1 MFGIQSIEYLYIQ
14 TADFTLNTK
23 NCEVYSMVKEN
34 ISEENVE
41 ENTEE
46 RNGDGY
52 VEIKMGGGWYMTISL
67 AHSDRFEKEY
77 VELAKE
83 RGGVKK
89 SRFNL
94 NPTHVR
100 MLGEALIKFA
110 DDNGL

>member
-1 MFGIQSIEYLYIQ
+1 
-14 TADFTLNTK
+14 
-23 NCEVYSMVKEN
+23 MVEEN
-34 ISEENVE
+34 ISKDNVE
-41 ENTEE
+41 QNDEE
-46 RNGDGY
+46 ESGEGY
-52 VEIKMGGGWYMTISL
+52 MEIKMGGGWYMTISL

-83 RGGVKK
+83 RGGAKK

-110 DDNGL
+110 DNNGL

>member
-1 MFGIQSIEYLYIQ
+1 MATRKVTEESIE
-14 TADFTLNTK
+14 
-23 NCEVYSMVKEN
+23 EP
-34 ISEENVE
+34 VE
-41 ENTEE
+41 ERTEE
-46 RNGDGY
+46 KSGDGY

-83 RGGVKK
+83 RGGMKK

-94 NPTHVR
+94 NPSHVR

-110 DDNGL
+110 DDNKL

>member
-1 MFGIQSIEYLYIQ
+1 MAKKDL
-14 TADFTLNTK
+14 A
-23 NCEVYSMVKEN
+23 
-34 ISEENVE
+34 EENPG
-41 ENTEE
+41 ENAEMQS
-46 RNGDGY
+46 GDGY

-94 NPTHVR
+94 NPSHVR

-110 DDNGL
+110 DDNSL

>member
-1 MFGIQSIEYLYIQ
+1 MATRKVTEESIEESV
-14 TADFTLNTK
+14 A
-23 NCEVYSMVKEN
+23 ER
-34 ISEENVE
+34 
-41 ENTEE
+41 TEE
-46 RNGDGY
+46 KSGDGY

-83 RGGVKK
+83 RGGMKK

-94 NPTHVR
+94 NPAHVR

>member
-1 MFGIQSIEYLYIQ
+1 M
-14 TADFTLNTK
+14 A
-23 NCEVYSMVKEN
+23 KEN
-34 ISEENVE
+34 M
-41 ENTEE
+41 TEE
-46 RNGDGY
+46 DIEEYAEERSGEGY

-67 AHSDRFEKEY
+67 AHSDRYEKEY

-83 RGGVKK
+83 RGGVKR

>member
-1 MFGIQSIEYLYIQ
+1 MATRKVTEESIED
-14 TADFTLNTK
+14 AVD
-23 NCEVYSMVKEN
+23 ESAGG
-34 ISEENVE
+34 SS
-41 ENTEE
+41 
-46 RNGDGY
+46 GDGY

-83 RGGVKK
+83 RGGMKK

-94 NPTHVR
+94 NPSHVR

-110 DDNGL
+110 DNNGL

>member
-1 MFGIQSIEYLYIQ
+1 
-14 TADFTLNTK
+14 
-23 NCEVYSMVKEN
+23 
-34 ISEENVE
+34 
-41 ENTEE
+41 
-46 RNGDGY
+46 
-52 VEIKMGGGWYMTISL
+52 MTISL

-83 RGGVKK
+83 RGGVKR

>member
-1 MFGIQSIEYLYIQ
+1 MAKEKVSNEDIEG
-14 TADFTLNTK
+14 
-23 NCEVYSMVKEN
+23 
-34 ISEENVE
+34 NVE
-41 ENTEE
+41 ETKGE
-46 RNGDGY
+46 GY

-94 NPTHVR
+94 NPAHVR
-100 MLGEALIKFA
+100 MLGEALIRFA
-110 DDNGL
+110 DDNDL

>member
-1 MFGIQSIEYLYIQ
+1 MYALEAWFDDEILKGEFTMKDGETGRVCRAKIEKSIRLC
-14 TADFTLNTK
+14 ASPF
-23 NCEVYSMVKEN
+23 
-34 ISEENVE
+34 
-41 ENTEE
+41 
-46 RNGDGY
+46 
-52 VEIKMGGGWYMTISL
+52 
-67 AHSDRFEKEY
+67 DRFEKEY

-83 RGGVKK
+83 RGGVKR

>member
-1 MFGIQSIEYLYIQ
+1 M
-14 TADFTLNTK
+14 A
-23 NCEVYSMVKEN
+23 KEN
-34 ISEENVE
+34 ISEEDTEEDTE

-46 RNGDGY
+46 RSGDGY
-52 VEIKMGGGWYMTISL
+52 VEIKMGAGWYMTISL

-83 RGGVKK
+83 RGGVKR

-94 NPTHVR
+94 NPAHVR

>member
-1 MFGIQSIEYLYIQ
+1 
-14 TADFTLNTK
+14 
-23 NCEVYSMVKEN
+23 MVKEN
-34 ISEENVE
+34 ISEENIEENTE

-46 RNGDGY
+46 RSGDGY

-67 AHSDRFEKEY
+67 AHSERFEKEY

-94 NPTHVR
+94 NPAHVR
-100 MLGEALIKFA
+100 ILGEALIKFA
-110 DDNGL
+110 DNNGL

>member
-1 MFGIQSIEYLYIQ
+1 MAKRKATEESIE
-14 TADFTLNTK
+14 
-23 NCEVYSMVKEN
+23 EP
-34 ISEENVE
+34 VE
-41 ENTEE
+41 ESSGVSSE
-46 RNGDGY
+46 DGY

-83 RGGVKK
+83 RGGVKR

-94 NPTHVR
+94 NPSHVR

>member
-1 MFGIQSIEYLYIQ
+1 
-14 TADFTLNTK
+14 
-23 NCEVYSMVKEN
+23 MVKEN
-34 ISEENVE
+34 ISEENIEENTE

-46 RNGDGY
+46 RSGDGY

-67 AHSDRFEKEY
+67 AHSERFEKEY

-94 NPTHVR
+94 NPAHVR

-110 DDNGL
+110 DNNGL

>member
-1 MFGIQSIEYLYIQ
+1 MATRKVTEESIE
-14 TADFTLNTK
+14 
-23 NCEVYSMVKEN
+23 EP
-34 ISEENVE
+34 VE
-41 ENTEE
+41 ESEGVSG
-46 RNGDGY
+46 GDGY

-83 RGGVKK
+83 RGGMKK

-94 NPTHVR
+94 NPSHVR

>member
-1 MFGIQSIEYLYIQ
+1 MATRKVTEGSIE
-14 TADFTLNTK
+14 
-23 NCEVYSMVKEN
+23 EP
-34 ISEENVE
+34 VE
-41 ENTEE
+41 ERTEE
-46 RNGDGY
+46 STEESSGGDGY

-83 RGGVKK
+83 RGGMKK

-94 NPTHVR
+94 NPSHVR

-110 DDNGL
+110 DDNKL

>member
-1 MFGIQSIEYLYIQ
+1 
-14 TADFTLNTK
+14 
-23 NCEVYSMVKEN
+23 MVDES

-41 ENTEE
+41 EKTEE
-46 RNGDGY
+46 ESGDRY
-52 VEIKMGGGWYMTISL
+52 TEIKMGGGWYMTISL

-89 SRFNL
+89 ARFNL

-100 MLGEALIKFA
+100 LLGEALIKFA
-110 DDNGL
+110 DNNGL

>member
-1 MFGIQSIEYLYIQ
+1 MFLLLPYMSGIQSIEYLYIQ

-34 ISEENVE
+34 ISEDNVE

-46 RNGDGY
+46 RSGDGY

-83 RGGVKK
+83 RG
-89 SRFNL
+89 
-94 NPTHVR
+94 
-100 MLGEALIKFA
+100 E
-110 DDNGL
+110 

>member
-1 MFGIQSIEYLYIQ
+1 MSGIQSIEYLYIQ

-46 RNGDGY
+46 RSGDGY

>member
-1 MFGIQSIEYLYIQ
+1 MA
-14 TADFTLNTK
+14 TRKVT
-23 NCEVYSMVKEN
+23 
-34 ISEENVE
+34 EESTEEPVE
-41 ENTEE
+41 EHTGEN
-46 RNGDGY
+46 NGDGY

-83 RGGVKK
+83 RGGMKK

-94 NPTHVR
+94 NPSHVR

-110 DDNGL
+110 DDNKL

>member
-1 MFGIQSIEYLYIQ
+1 
-14 TADFTLNTK
+14 
-23 NCEVYSMVKEN
+23 
-34 ISEENVE
+34 
-41 ENTEE
+41 
-46 RNGDGY
+46 
-52 VEIKMGGGWYMTISL
+52 MTISL

-83 RGGVKK
+83 RGGMKK

-94 NPTHVR
+94 NPAHVR

>member
-1 MFGIQSIEYLYIQ
+1 MAKRKVPEESIE
-14 TADFTLNTK
+14 
-23 NCEVYSMVKEN
+23 EP
-34 ISEENVE
+34 VE
-41 ENTEE
+41 ENTGESG
-46 RNGDGY
+46 GDGY

-83 RGGVKK
+83 RGGVKR

-94 NPTHVR
+94 NPSHVR
-100 MLGEALIKFA
+100 MLGETLIKFA